1 MIAAKKQL
9 WITDL
14 NLWTIIKTTGYL
26 LALPSYH
33 STDHV
38 KADLFQFVFI
48 SCSFSC
54 VWLAKILL
62 RLSHYL
68 NNIDL
73 SLKSVALEMFRIYL
87 IYIST
92 FFWQRSKY
100 FLGTLIGNS
109 YCTRNIMFFL
119 SDNLVLFYC
128 FFTDFFFFFIG
139 LIVLICPMC
148 EFHWCTVY
156 QSSKYY
162 HLNSF
167 LRMPDMPSDMF
178 LLPWNDDIIEDN
190 GRTYEVYVSLII
202 SWMVVSADI
211 VIVYWRFIDTL
222 IIGLYKMN

>member
-1 MIAAKKQL
+1 MIAAKEQL
-9 WITDL
+9 WTTDL

-73 SLKSVALEMFRIYL
+73 SLKSVALEMFRVYL

-92 FFWQRSKY
+92 FSGSGLNIFWARLS
-100 FLGTLIGNS
+100 GTLIVPV
-109 YCTRNIMFFL
+109 IL
-119 SDNLVLFYC
+119 C
-128 FFTDFFFFFIG
+128 FFFRIILFCFIVLLRIFFFYWPNRIDLSHVRVSLMYRISKFKVLPSQQFSAHARYAFWY
-139 LIVLICPMC
+139 VLIAL
-148 EFHWCTVY
+148 ELWHHW
-156 QSSKYY
+156 
-162 HLNSF
+162 
-167 LRMPDMPSDMF
+167 
-178 LLPWNDDIIEDN
+178 
-190 GRTYEVYVSLII
+190 G
-202 SWMVVSADI
+202 
-211 VIVYWRFIDTL
+211 
-222 IIGLYKMN
+222 